1 MSCIGRIQRMVT
13 IDDDFIRIQ
22 RGNTAAYEE
31 VQEKHYSNVILFFL
45 KSYA

>member
-1 MSCIGRIQRMVT
+1 MSCIGRIQRMVREYGEA

-31 VQEKHYSNVILFFL
+31 VQEKTLF
-45 KSYA
+45 